1 MYKIEYR
8 NPDGTGIDGT
18 DPWVSDPVPEERL
31 EAVLEKM
38 RVNGC
43 SIVNVIDMGES
54 VYFTKEE
61 IRMLHI
67 ACVGYG
73 DKLSQIIKCLPR
85 ESAEVLDGLVKAA
98 EYKELAAKIS
108 GYMENAETQK
118 LGRGQNEI

>member
-31 EAVLEKM
+31 ETVLEKM

-43 SIVNVIDMGES
+43 SIVNVIDIGES

-67 ACVGYG
+67 ACTGYG
-73 DKLSQIIKCLPR
+73 EELSRIVKCLPG
-85 ESAEVLDGLVKAA
+85 ESTRTLDSLSARAE
-98 EYKELAAKIS
+98 EYKELAAKLS
-108 GYMENAETQK
+108 GYMVDAGAPK
-118 LGRGQNEI
+118 

>member
-1 MYKIEYR
+1 M
-8 NPDGTGIDGT
+8 
-18 DPWVSDPVPEERL
+18 S
-31 EAVLEKM
+31 A
-38 RVNGC
+38 NGC

-85 ESAEVLDGLVKAA
+85 ESAEVLDGLLVKAA

-108 GYMENAETQK
+108 GYMENAETK
-118 LGRGQNEI
+118 K